1 MSEPC
6 DTAPTRLADQLERA
20 FRGGAWHGPAV
31 MELLAGVDA
40 ARARWRPGPSGHS
53 IAELAGHLAYW
64 MEDARRQILGEARTS
79 PEAGGDWEAA
89 APGSDAAWQALCQ
102 ALEAAHCGLRDAVR
116 ALEEARL
123 DEARPGSDTTLR
135 GLLLGTLQHNAYHAG
150 QIGLLRKL
158 SEAALGKLP

>member
-1 MSEPC
+1 MPETC
-6 DTAPTRLADQLERA
+6 ETTPTRLADQLERA
-20 FRGGAWHGPAV
+20 FRGGAWHGPSV

-79 PEAGGDWEAA
+79 PEAGGDWEAV

-150 QIGLLRKL
+150 QIGLIRKL

>member
-1 MSEPC
+1 MSETC

-40 ARARWRPGPSGHS
+40 ARARWRPGPSAHS

-64 MEDARRQILGEARTS
+64 MEDARRQILGETRSS

-102 ALEAAHCGLRDAVR
+102 TLEAAHCGLRDAVR
-116 ALEEARL
+116 PLEETRL